1 VITAVFFGSLV
12 LPAILFAVIYH
23 PTLDKLSRGL
33 VSPYAKADVGRRFSA
48 TLVDGLLT
56 MTACFLYRNSGAVSY
71 LFVGLL
77 YILFR
82 DSILGRS
89 VGKTCF
95 GLVVIDLKT
104 GRPCGRAGSA
114 KRNVIF
120 LLPGANLAALF
131 LESATIVQDSLGRR
145 FGDRLA
151 QTQVV
156 EGLGARDLAA
166 EFQRRWRDFLAQL
179 DGTSRKPRR
188 LPVKRGH
195 DAVLKA
201 SGVR

>member
-1 VITAVFFGSLV
+1 M
-12 LPAILFAVIYH
+12 
-23 PTLDKLSRGL
+23 
-33 VSPYAKADVGRRFSA
+33 
-48 TLVDGLLT
+48 VDGLLT
-56 MTACFLYRNSGAVSY
+56 TTVWFFSRNSGAVSY
-71 LFVGLL
+71 LIVGLL

-82 DSILGRS
+82 DAILGRS
-89 VGKTCF
+89 IGKTCF

-104 GRPCGRAGSA
+104 GRPCGWGGSA

-131 LESATIVQDSLGRR
+131 LESTTIVHDSLGRR

-166 EFQRRWRDFLAQL
+166 EFQRWWRDFLAQL
-179 DGTSRKPRR
+179 DGTCRKPRR

-195 DAVLKA
+195 EAVWKVSAVGPGQA
-201 SGVR
+201 SVAAVNMNPLGSPTPRKRARLR